1 MSEEVRARSS
11 NYIKSQSVMSLVNF
25 EPRWLDGEI
34 QSYQWQTILP
44 VTSIVGASPVEFVIN
59 NAGYEFIDL
68 SKLRL
73 YVKCHIERTDGSA
86 LTKDDKGTLTNLP
99 LQSFWRQVD
108 VYFQNRLVSTSGM
121 IYPYKAMLD
130 VLLNYGSEAKKT
142 QFQSQLFIKDTHDAI
157 DATDPVG
164 K

>member
-1 MSEEVRARSS
+1 MADYSS
-11 NYIKSQSVMSLVNF
+11 
-25 EPRWLDGEI
+25 
-34 QSYQWQTILP
+34 SY
-44 VTSIVGASPVEFVIN
+44 EFVIN